1 MSRNMSPVT
10 LWLYIDVLTLIKLQ
24 TEGLSAIDIAPIMN
38 ELLQDVEVVDQAE
51 YLGITEQFQKTAF
64 LLTLNA

>member
-38 ELLQDVEVVDQAE
+38 ELLQDVEGVDQAE

>member
-1 MSRNMSPVT
+1 MSPVT

-38 ELLQDVEVVDQAE
+38 ELLQDVEGVDHAE
-51 YLGITEQFQKTAF
+51 YLGITEPFQKTAF